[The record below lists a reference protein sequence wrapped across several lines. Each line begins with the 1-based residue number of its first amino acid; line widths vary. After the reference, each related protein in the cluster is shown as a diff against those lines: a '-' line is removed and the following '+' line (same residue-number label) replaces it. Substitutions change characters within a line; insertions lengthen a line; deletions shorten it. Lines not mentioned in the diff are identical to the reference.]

1 MVDSVRP
8 EMWDGLATRLE
19 GEIVVLEPLISL
31 DAAGLIERRSGHV
44 IASEVARR
52 LDQMIL

>member
-1 MVDSVRP
+1 
-8 EMWDGLATRLE
+8 MWDGLATRLE